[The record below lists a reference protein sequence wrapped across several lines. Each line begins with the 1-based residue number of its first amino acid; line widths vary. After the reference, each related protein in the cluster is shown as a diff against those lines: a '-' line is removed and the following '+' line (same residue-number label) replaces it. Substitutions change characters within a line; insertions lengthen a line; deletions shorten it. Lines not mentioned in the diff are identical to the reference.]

1 MPPTPETCSKARSSQ
16 LSSRKKGVQETL
28 TGPQS
33 TGKVRKCSLRLRKL
47 ASSKT
52 KEPGTFPEVLKC
64 RTEQVTN
71 VTNDRASQVS
81 THGKFKFSTVDL
93 RQRTLRNSLQLGSSS
108 NREKPDRSL
117 EKHTIRN
124 GQVKSSSAGT
134 SLEENLANSHK
145 EPKKVPKPCTKRLLS
160 MRVALADVE
169 LGSTEDNGLF
179 KTAEKRKTDPSSAPV
194 NAPQKRDTNVKGAF
208 PYTGVGRPSKYD
220 IPTVS
225 PASRVED
232 SSVAKDKGANQTDG
246 MEVQTCKIA
255 KLRGNGSAI
264 EWIQVDLTEASINDY
279 IKSKK
284 AKLAED
290 EKMHNGGARKKEKT
304 YYVTANIV
312 ENSARQ
318 ECNKKTV
325 LKNSCK
331 ASSSLSKLRVVDYV
345 GNSKNRN
352 KQSGITVVEKEATPQ
367 TVVLTPKNM
376 FSCIHAGC
384 AFSTDYESRL
394 KKHLRSHDS
403 ATANAIG
410 CLQDNSKEQAPY
422 QKNIVSDDIDTT
434 AECIILD
441 EVQSKSS
448 NCENHKVFHEK
459 EQEQTSVREA
469 HNNETFPEIKGKHQ
483 SVDGVE
489 GLLGIHQQRDS
500 KNEKHTET
508 VVPVTEQ
515 DGVNTDVKQVPLQ
528 NSGEENHSETVLQDI
543 EQHEVKDKVKVV
555 TVTHEPEGSGEDTG
569 IETAFEVLQ
578 QHQLAV
584 QKEATSIVSQ
594 EEVTVTETP
603 SEAAEQSR
611 QQQQVT
617 LEEDDTAVINQQETS
632 SKETHS
638 EAIILVNQQQHVT
651 LHDGSPA
658 EVNQQETT
666 GKDTHSQV
674 RHQQQQAI
682 LEEDSTA
689 IVNQQETTG
698 KETHSDEV
706 EHVRQQHTTLEEV
719 DIAVINQEETSGTET
734 KSETVVWQQQQVT
747 LEKDDMT
754 VNDQEESTG
763 KETDSEVV
771 KQVRQQEQVTLE
783 EVDTAVINQQETTGK
798 ETCSE
803 ATVQDRQQEQVHVTL
818 QEDDNDVINQQE
830 TNNEEAHLEAVV
842 QVRQQEQVT
851 LEEDDMTVNYQEK
864 TTRTESNSEE
874 VEQAQ
879 RQQQVTLEEVDTAVI
894 IQQETLGNET
904 DPKTSAQLTEPNQVP
919 SEDKDI
925 PVFHQLE
932 IITKENHSE
941 MAVEDIQE
949 TKDVPVSHQ
958 ELKLADPGF
967 EVPLELGGKNL
978 VDSAVGCINDSD
990 NDSEAT
996 DVYSFTENNSTHG
1009 TDIDLGTKKTSPD
1022 LVQEHSV
1029 TEEQVQ
1035 STDIDKFVTMTTDT
1049 NITVPDCESD
1059 EEEQEL
1065 QTASVESTV
1074 SDRGQEKMTEGSQ
1087 VEGSSQEATESG
1099 PGDAREE
1106 ISAMF
1111 EDSTTSRGTSP
1122 LAVPDATED
1131 AELIQVSPMSHTG
1144 LREGDKESVKTSP
1157 CTCPDISQ
1165 TQEFSIA
1172 EEAPAQQSI
1181 DIIGENKTPSLTVSM
1196 QADIVLGEPPTD
1208 STLIGEASSPEV
1220 TDSSQHEERT
1230 QEEFLQTLR
1239 RRRPNGVQISDSGK
1253 KLTCPMPEQVNIP
1266 KKRGPGRPRKIQT
1279 LSLPAKDNMEEQAC
1293 PMLEQV
1299 NMLKKMSQGRP
1310 RKRRKVQRLPEK
1322 DNTTEV
1328 SCPMLQP
1335 PVIPLKR
1342 GPGRPRKVGL
1352 PTKERP
1358 VLPAKD
1364 YPIRSRVMKI
1374 GRGRPRNYPR
1384 PEEHSHVPGTN
1395 KNNIPHINKQLETSS
1410 RKRTLQAGEDLHN
1423 EYPPAK
1429 RRRRRLRQA
1438 DMKKGRPRVEVNQ
1451 TTLSVQ
1457 QSSEEMMSLD
1467 SPDPGTLPPVTGVNS
1482 EEKQGH
1488 DSLCEEGNKET
1499 PILAH
1504 GKGHRLAKKGKER
1517 QRDGTCHLIQR
1528 RRGRPPKDMG
1538 KVASTSTEK
1547 EGQKKFDPLQVV
1559 PMKYTLSVS
1568 LTHINHQEGGH
1579 FSTADYANKKNKAW
1593 NDVSEKKRKARELV
1607 ARSLRLR
1614 NHRKTSEKKDADSRS
1629 ILRLQSL
1636 RQSAG
1641 RQEVTAPVQKDTPKK
1656 KGKSPLKCRY
1666 SMALLACSQ
1675 CDFAT
1680 IEEKKMEQHHEKT
1693 GHMATSSA
1701 SLGEMEQ
1708 EQEKPKTNGRMY
1720 KCRNCSYKNKK
1731 KAKVLRHKARCD
1743 KNFVRVLRPVKQ
1755 SSKEEDIQSSN
1766 DVKKSSQSG
1775 YDYSKMYACNLCPFK
1790 TLRKNCLTTHKD
1802 HHNTRCK
1809 QRQRTC
1815 KLCSYG
1821 CNDKAQFRKHLK
1833 WHKEDKADS
1842 VEPVVS
1848 GTVEQTN
1855 VIEKEKS
1862 ASTGNGED
1870 HASSCNNMSDGDDED
1885 DVKLKCPNC
1894 PFETHIPL
1902 SIELHIQHHKDICP
1916 HNHLQCR
1923 FCTFVCR
1930 TKTHMTR
1937 HMKVHKVATEPLREE
1952 NHIINNSGDVE
1963 KQAFHAY
1970 DFDLNQ
1976 ENCPEKISVHTTVT
1990 KQTEAKE
1997 QHVCVKC
2004 SVVFRSRY
2012 RLLIHKIQHETG
2024 AYLRC
2029 EECKFRTKK
2038 HKKYQ
2043 FLAHLNAHFNMKP
2056 YKCKYCPYRARCY
2069 STVFHHILK
2078 SHNTKMQH
2086 SRYRCNKCS
2095 FSCKGLGWLKRHQ
2108 ELHLQGQVVP
2118 SEGDREAKYDIEL
2131 ENIIVCGKY
2140 KQAKTEGQDEVIP
2153 TTDRVSSTT
2162 AGSPQKHAGISCVRE
2177 IQNTTDGSVELW
2189 FLCRFCGKM
2198 HIDQETWFAHVQRHI
2213 ISSAWHPK
2221 NALLSKPAPREEINP
2236 SGCPCDGLCQGEEA
2250 EEDSQQHAV
2259 MEKHGDTDRQS
2270 DGALDTAEEFHYANI
2285 QGKVDVAASQ
2295 KCGDG
2300 KEWSREISIK
2310 EDLEETAN
2318 CSPSSKWDEEEE
2330 DSSMT
2335 GDRMLRNRLNSTDS
2349 VLCRQN
2355 SNPSGPMS
2363 TVDTDDDS
2371 DLPPLLKTTN
2381 ELELAFVFPP
2391 EKQAELIREHLVNH
2405 ETASIGSEDNAVPSL
2420 QEIKP
2425 EGHEETTYL
2434 PQCDNDSSVS
2444 CSGSTVGSSEGQLLS
2459 TGNPTSDEKEQEDGP
2474 DLSAWISSLQYS
2486 QTSEI
2491 EGAICTKVPGLPPGK
2506 TIRCQFC
2513 GQQFA
2518 FQLKFLQ
2525 HAKRHLL

>member
-81 THGKFKFSTVDL
+81 THGTFKFSTVDL
-93 RQRTLRNSLQLGSSS
+93 RQRTLRNSLQVGSSS

-117 EKHTIRN
+117 EKHTVRN

-318 ECNKKTV
+318 ECNKKPV

-469 HNNETFPEIKGKHQ
+469 HNSETFPEIKGKHQ

-489 GLLGIHQQRDS
+489 GPLGIHQQRDS

-754 VNDQEESTG
+754 VNNQEESTG

-830 TNNEEAHLEAVV
+830 ANNEEAHLEAVV

-904 DPKTSAQLTEPNQVP
+904 DPKTSAQLTEPNQVL

-932 IITKENHSE
+932 IITEENHSE
-941 MAVEDIQE
+941 MAVEDLQE

-958 ELKLADPGF
+958 ELKIADPGF
-967 EVPLELGGKNL
+967 EVPLELGGTNL

-1029 TEEQVQ
+1029 NEGQVQ
-1035 STDIDKFVTMTTDT
+1035 STDVDKFVTMSTDT

-1065 QTASVESTV
+1065 QTPSVESTV
-1074 SDRGQEKMTEGSQ
+1074 SDRSQEKMTEGSQ

-1106 ISAMF
+1106 ISPMF

-1131 AELIQVSPMSHTG
+1131 AELVQVSPMSHTG

-1230 QEEFLQTLR
+1230 QKEFLQTLR
-1239 RRRPNGVQISDSGK
+1239 QRRPNGVQISDSGK
-1253 KLTCPMPEQVNIP
+1253 KLTCPVPEQVNIP

-1279 LSLPAKDNMEEQAC
+1279 LLLPAKDNMEE
-1293 PMLEQV
+1293 L
-1299 NMLKKMSQGRP
+1299 NTLKKMSQGRP

-1374 GRGRPRNYPR
+1374 GRGRPMNYPR

-1395 KNNIPHINKQLETSS
+1395 KNNIPHVNKQLETLS

-1457 QSSEEMMSLD
+1457 QSKEEMMSLD

-1538 KVASTSTEK
+1538 KVASTSTVQ

-1614 NHRKTSEKKDADSRS
+1614 NHRKTSEKKDADTRS

-1842 VEPVVS
+1842 VEPV
-1848 GTVEQTN
+1848 
-1855 VIEKEKS
+1855 
-1862 ASTGNGED
+1862 
-1870 HASSCNNMSDGDDED
+1870 
-1885 DVKLKCPNC
+1885 
-1894 PFETHIPL
+1894 
-1902 SIELHIQHHKDICP
+1902 
-1916 HNHLQCR
+1916 CR

-2140 KQAKTEGQDEVIP
+2140 KQDKTEGQDEVIP
-2153 TTDRVSSTT
+2153 TTDSVSSTT

-2250 EEDSQQHAV
+2250 EDSQQHAV

-2270 DGALDTAEEFHYANI
+2270 DGALDTAEEFHYANM

-2300 KEWSREISIK
+2300 KERSREISIK

-2318 CSPSSKWDEEEE
+2318 CSPSSKETGGTHQRASR
-2330 DSSMT
+2330 SS
-2335 GDRMLRNRLNSTDS
+2335 RNS
-2349 VLCRQN
+2349 
-2355 SNPSGPMS
+2355 
-2363 TVDTDDDS
+2363 
-2371 DLPPLLKTTN
+2371 KY
-2381 ELELAFVFPP
+2381 
-2391 EKQAELIREHLVNH
+2391 
-2405 ETASIGSEDNAVPSL
+2405 GSEDNAVPSL

-2434 PQCDNDSSVS
+2434 PRCDNESSVS

-2459 TGNPTSDEKEQEDGP
+2459 TGNPTSDEKEEEAGP

>member
-81 THGKFKFSTVDL
+81 TQGTFKFSTVDL
-93 RQRTLRNSLQLGSSS
+93 RQRTLRNSLQVGSSS

-318 ECNKKTV
+318 ECNKKPV

-469 HNNETFPEIKGKHQ
+469 HNSETFPEIKGKHQ

-489 GLLGIHQQRDS
+489 GPLGIHQQRDS

-651 LHDGSPA
+651 LHDDSPA

-754 VNDQEESTG
+754 VNDQEETTG
-763 KETDSEVV
+763 EETDSEVV

-818 QEDDNDVINQQE
+818 QEDNNDVINQQE

-919 SEDKDI
+919 
-925 PVFHQLE
+925 
-932 IITKENHSE
+932 
-941 MAVEDIQE
+941 M
-949 TKDVPVSHQ
+949 
-958 ELKLADPGF
+958 
-967 EVPLELGGKNL
+967 
-978 VDSAVGCINDSD
+978 GCINDSD

-1035 STDIDKFVTMTTDT
+1035 STDVDKFVTMTTDT

-1065 QTASVESTV
+1065 QTPSVESTV
-1074 SDRGQEKMTEGSQ
+1074 SDRSQEKMTEGSQ

-1106 ISAMF
+1106 ISPMF

-1181 DIIGENKTPSLTVSM
+1181 DIIWENKTPSLTVSM

-1230 QEEFLQTLR
+1230 QKEFLQTLR

-1253 KLTCPMPEQVNIP
+1253 KLTCPVPEQVNIP

-1279 LSLPAKDNMEEQAC
+1279 LLLPAKDNMEE
-1293 PMLEQV
+1293 L
-1299 NMLKKMSQGRP
+1299 NTLKKMSQGRP

-1395 KNNIPHINKQLETSS
+1395 KNNIPHINKQLETLS

-1457 QSSEEMMSLD
+1457 QSKEEMMSLD
-1467 SPDPGTLPPVTGVNS
+1467 SPDPGTLPPVTCVNS

-1538 KVASTSTEK
+1538 KVASTSTER

-1614 NHRKTSEKKDADSRS
+1614 NHRKTSEKKDADTRS

-1842 VEPVVS
+1842 VEPV
-1848 GTVEQTN
+1848 
-1855 VIEKEKS
+1855 
-1862 ASTGNGED
+1862 
-1870 HASSCNNMSDGDDED
+1870 
-1885 DVKLKCPNC
+1885 
-1894 PFETHIPL
+1894 
-1902 SIELHIQHHKDICP
+1902 
-1916 HNHLQCR
+1916 CR

-2140 KQAKTEGQDEVIP
+2140 KQDKTEGQDEVIP

-2300 KEWSREISIK
+2300 KEWK
-2310 EDLEETAN
+2310 
-2318 CSPSSKWDEEEE
+2318 
-2330 DSSMT
+2330 
-2335 GDRMLRNRLNSTDS
+2335 
-2349 VLCRQN
+2349 
-2355 SNPSGPMS
+2355 
-2363 TVDTDDDS
+2363 
-2371 DLPPLLKTTN
+2371 
-2381 ELELAFVFPP
+2381 
-2391 EKQAELIREHLVNH
+2391 KQAELIREHLVNH

-2434 PQCDNDSSVS
+2434 PQCDNESSVS